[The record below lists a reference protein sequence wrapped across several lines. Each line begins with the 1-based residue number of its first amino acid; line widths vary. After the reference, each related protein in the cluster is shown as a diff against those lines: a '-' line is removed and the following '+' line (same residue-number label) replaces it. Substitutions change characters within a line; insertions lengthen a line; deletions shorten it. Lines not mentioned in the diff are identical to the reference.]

1 MERDEFGKKFIF
13 LIWRGNIEVVDW
25 DEEERDD
32 LGLNMLDLKCLFDRR
47 VEMFGIQLD
56 VWFWS
61 WERENS
67 YKQILELCL

>member
-1 MERDEFGKKFIF
+1 MERDESGKKPTL
-13 LIWRGNIEVVDW
+13 LIWRGNIEVADW

-32 LGLNMLDLKCLFDRR
+32 SGLNMLDLKCLFDRR
-47 VEMFGIQLD
+47 VEMFGTQLD

-67 YKQILELCL
+67 YK